1 MKRFIYILV
10 CLLICVG
17 IGGGAYVLA
26 KNADTDTKIEQPD
39 NSPTDGNNSVNSGHT
54 GSGNADFKDPNGGSS
69 EEEEKPPV
77 PLTSPTNE
85 SSLIADGL
93 EMVVG
98 AQLYVGDDAE
108 RPMLRF
114 TCNVTPELKTA
125 VEADGS
131 KRLGMLVLPLRFLDR
146 VNTQNY
152 TYIDWINALEA
163 SGVDSYYLTTFDA
176 TGLGVNGNNYYMRF
190 RLEEI
195 PYGSVNTK
203 FACIGV
209 LITANGNGTKSYQ
222 YSAFP
227 NGGTYR
233 SNARSAA
240 YVAGASLNAYT
251 LGQVNFTES
260 ALSKIRSCVNEAVD
274 EANGL
279 AMPTDNGSTFVLNV
293 STAGPKTL
301 AVGEAFKVS
310 ASYAPSRA
318 EVPIWYRSTDE
329 SVVRVDADGNVTALK
344 AGTAVVGV
352 YVAGEAFGITV
363 TVS

>member
-1 MKRFIYILV
+1 
-10 CLLICVG
+10 
-17 IGGGAYVLA
+17 
-26 KNADTDTKIEQPD
+26 
-39 NSPTDGNNSVNSGHT
+39 
-54 GSGNADFKDPNGGSS
+54 
-69 EEEEKPPV
+69 
-77 PLTSPTNE
+77 
-85 SSLIADGL
+85 
-93 EMVVG
+93 
-98 AQLYVGDDAE
+98 
-108 RPMLRF
+108 
-114 TCNVTPELKTA
+114 
-125 VEADGS
+125 
-131 KRLGMLVLPLRFLDR
+131 
-146 VNTQNY
+146 
-152 TYIDWINALEA
+152 
-163 SGVDSYYLTTFDA
+163 
-176 TGLGVNGNNYYMRF
+176 MRF

-233 SNARSAA
+233 SNARSAV

>member
-39 NSPTDGNNSVNSGHT
+39 DSTTDGNNSVNSGHT

-69 EEEEKPPV
+69 EEEDEPPV

-176 TGLGVNGNNYYMRF
+176 TGLGVNGSNYYMRF

-222 YSAFP
+222 
-227 NGGTYR
+227 
-233 SNARSAA
+233 
-240 YVAGASLNAYT
+240 
-251 LGQVNFTES
+251 
-260 ALSKIRSCVNEAVD
+260 
-274 EANGL
+274 
-279 AMPTDNGSTFVLNV
+279 
-293 STAGPKTL
+293 
-301 AVGEAFKVS
+301 
-310 ASYAPSRA
+310 
-318 EVPIWYRSTDE
+318 
-329 SVVRVDADGNVTALK
+329 
-344 AGTAVVGV
+344 
-352 YVAGEAFGITV
+352 
-363 TVS
+363 